1 MPVIQKTKYE
11 CFSRIVIS
19 SEVEKSSLQNDN
31 RRMRESRNMPFWGI
45 TPYILAAKP
54 PPSFL
59 ITILIFLPLAIFSQI
74 RYSKYIAHYMIHGTE
89 QARIYYEQY
98 RTTPDG

>member
-31 RRMRESRNMPFWGI
+31 RSMRESRNMPFGGI
-45 TPYILAAKP
+45 TPYMLAAKP

-59 ITILIFLPLAIFSQI
+59 IPHS
-74 RYSKYIAHYMIHGTE
+74 
-89 QARIYYEQY
+89 
-98 RTTPDG
+98 

>member
-19 SEVEKSSLQNDN
+19 SEVEKSSLQNHN
-31 RRMRESRNMPFWGI
+31 QRMRESRNMPFWGI
-45 TPYILAAKP
+45 TPYILVAKP

-59 ITILIFLPLAIFSQI
+59 ITILTFSPSCNFFSNPLF
-74 RYSKYIAHYMIHGTE
+74 
-89 QARIYYEQY
+89 
-98 RTTPDG
+98 

>member
-1 MPVIQKTKYE
+1 MPVIQKTKYK

-31 RRMRESRNMPFWGI
+31 RRMHESRNMPLWGI

-59 ITILIFLPLAIFSQI
+59 ITILMFSSSCNFFSNPLF
-74 RYSKYIAHYMIHGTE
+74 
-89 QARIYYEQY
+89 
-98 RTTPDG
+98 

>member
-31 RRMRESRNMPFWGI
+31 QRMRESRNMPLGGI

-74 RYSKYIAHYMIHGTE
+74 RYSNYIARYMIHE
-89 QARIYYEQY
+89 INEARIYDEQY

>member
-31 RRMRESRNMPFWGI
+31 RRMRESRNMPLWSI

-54 PPSFL
+54 PPSFF
-59 ITILIFLPLAIFSQI
+59 ILIFLPLSPSCNFFSN
-74 RYSKYIAHYMIHGTE
+74 
-89 QARIYYEQY
+89 
-98 RTTPDG
+98 PLF

>member
-31 RRMRESRNMPFWGI
+31 RRMRESRNMPLLGI
-45 TPYILAAKP
+45 TPFRHPERRETSYV
-54 PPSFL
+54 
-59 ITILIFLPLAIFSQI
+59 
-74 RYSKYIAHYMIHGTE
+74 R
-89 QARIYYEQY
+89 
-98 RTTPDG
+98 

>member
-19 SEVEKSSLQNDN
+19 SEVEKSSLQNHN
-31 RRMRESRNMPFWGI
+31 RRMRESRNMPLWGI

-59 ITILIFLPLAIFSQI
+59 ITIPIFSP
-74 RYSKYIAHYMIHGTE
+74 SCNFFSN
-89 QARIYYEQY
+89 
-98 RTTPDG
+98 PLF

>member
-31 RRMRESRNMPFWGI
+31 RRMRESRNMPLWGI
-45 TPYILAAKP
+45 TPYILAAMP
-54 PPSFL
+54 PTSFL
-59 ITILIFLPLAIFSQI
+59 ITILIFSPSCNFFSNPLF
-74 RYSKYIAHYMIHGTE
+74 
-89 QARIYYEQY
+89 
-98 RTTPDG
+98 

>member
-19 SEVEKSSLQNDN
+19 SEVDKSSLQNDN
-31 RRMRESRNMPFWGI
+31 QRMRESRNMPLWSIF
-45 TPYILAAKP
+45 PYILAAKP

-74 RYSKYIAHYMIHGTE
+74 RYSNYIARYMIHKINE
-89 QARIYYEQY
+89 ARIYDEQY

>member
-31 RRMRESRNMPFWGI
+31 RRMSESRNMPLWGI
-45 TPYILAAKP
+45 TPFRHPERRETSYV
-54 PPSFL
+54 
-59 ITILIFLPLAIFSQI
+59 
-74 RYSKYIAHYMIHGTE
+74 R
-89 QARIYYEQY
+89 
-98 RTTPDG
+98 

>member
-31 RRMRESRNMPFWGI
+31 RRMRESRNAPHLLAFPAWAMPLVKETVERSIG
-45 TPYILAAKP
+45 PSP
-54 PPSFL
+54 PLGEMPKAEGVHFL
-59 ITILIFLPLAIFSQI
+59 G
-74 RYSKYIAHYMIHGTE
+74 R
-89 QARIYYEQY
+89 
-98 RTTPDG
+98 

>member
-31 RRMRESRNMPFWGI
+31 RRMRESKNMPFGGI
-45 TPYILAAKP
+45 PPYILAAKP
-54 PPSFL
+54 PPSFF
-59 ITILIFLPLAIFSQI
+59 ILIFLPLAIFSQI
-74 RYSKYIAHYMIHGTE
+74 RYSTYIAHYMIHDTD

-98 RTTPDG
+98 RTTSDG

>member
-45 TPYILAAKP
+45 TPFRHPERRETSYVRVRMPEQLRPEPKDRGEAATFIPHYNSHFFSLLQFFLKSAILNA
-54 PPSFL
+54 
-59 ITILIFLPLAIFSQI
+59 
-74 RYSKYIAHYMIHGTE
+74 
-89 QARIYYEQY
+89 
-98 RTTPDG
+98 

>member
-31 RRMRESRNMPFWGI
+31 RRMRESRNTPLWGI
-45 TPYILAAKP
+45 TPFRHPERSEMSDVRSCKRGTVRTASK
-54 PPSFL
+54 
-59 ITILIFLPLAIFSQI
+59 PLATYLRS
-74 RYSKYIAHYMIHGTE
+74 SLL
-89 QARIYYEQY
+89 
-98 RTTPDG
+98 TPDLIRELT

>member
-45 TPYILAAKP
+45 TPYIFVAKP
-54 PPSFL
+54 PPLFL
-59 ITILIFLPLAIFSQI
+59 ITILIFSPSCNFFSNPLF
-74 RYSKYIAHYMIHGTE
+74 
-89 QARIYYEQY
+89 
-98 RTTPDG
+98 

>member
-31 RRMRESRNMPFWGI
+31 RRMRESRNMPFGAS
-45 TPYILAAKP
+45 PRFVILSGEK
-54 PPSFL
+54 
-59 ITILIFLPLAIFSQI
+59 
-74 RYSKYIAHYMIHGTE
+74 RRM
-89 QARIYYEQY
+89 
-98 RTTPDG
+98 

>member
-31 RRMRESRNMPFWGI
+31 RRMRESRNMPLGGI
-45 TPYILAAKP
+45 TPFRHPERRETSYV
-54 PPSFL
+54 
-59 ITILIFLPLAIFSQI
+59 
-74 RYSKYIAHYMIHGTE
+74 R
-89 QARIYYEQY
+89 
-98 RTTPDG
+98 

>member
-19 SEVEKSSLQNDN
+19 SEVEKSSLRNDN

-45 TPYILAAKP
+45 PRFVILSGEK
-54 PPSFL
+54 
-59 ITILIFLPLAIFSQI
+59 
-74 RYSKYIAHYMIHGTE
+74 RRM
-89 QARIYYEQY
+89 
-98 RTTPDG
+98 